1 MKSDVASRAKT
12 KQAAAR
18 SAPAAD
24 VEALRADLEA
34 AEQKKER
41 AVKRATK
48 ALREE
53 NEELE
58 AHLTHAV
65 REIGQLRF
73 VVDQV
78 ASLEKTVIE
87 KDRRIAELE
96 DEIRRLE
103 GAVSSG
109 RPTALAA
116 AAAAGAS
123 RSRGFDALL
132 GKPRNPGRSS

>member
-1 MKSDVASRAKT
+1 MAGRAKAKEAAARGAAAADVAS
-12 KQAAAR
+12 
-18 SAPAAD
+18 
-24 VEALRADLEA
+24 LRAELDA

-41 AVKRATK
+41 AIKRATK

-78 ASLEKTVIE
+78 STLENKVIE
-87 KDRRIAELE
+87 KERRIAELE
-96 DEIRRLE
+96 AEIQRLE

-132 GKPRNPGRSS
+132 GKPRSQTRPS